1 MRDRNM
7 STKDRIIS
15 SASKNEELLAALA
28 ETDYAPSAL
37 QQATAYMNDVES
49 QIATETK
56 NVSSLT
62 AKVEKEL
69 HDHEKYRD
77 SRMKRLA
84 YKLGGKKEK
93 FEATAEKEEREYH
106 DALQEKFHA
115 ERRLGD
121 LKARLEDARITKEQH
136 AEVAARHQSLQAELQ
151 ALYRSIFDG
160 PTPEF
165 PNEDAAENS
174 VEQARYRYNYVQ
186 GQLNVE
192 LQVLHML
199 ADADAKMNAAHQAIQ
214 DALHASRADM
224 LGFGGRLADYQERSS
239 LSMAQSNADQVEMLV
254 DMARKAQPLV
264 QPIGHME
271 IAQGNFMSDV
281 LFDNIFADM
290 NFHSKIQAAELS
302 LKKAHHN
309 LLMQLDAATARSE
322 GLKREARNAED
333 VLQRARKDL
342 DRIRQEVFR
351 RVNAG
356 EPA

>member
-1 MRDRNM
+1 M
-7 STKDRIIS
+7 SAKERIIS

-37 QQATAYMNDVES
+37 QQAVAYVNDVES
-49 QIATETK
+49 QLAAETK
-56 NVSSLT
+56 NISNLAV
-62 AKVEKEL
+62 KVDKEL

-106 DALQEKFHA
+106 DALQEKFNA
-115 ERRLGD
+115 ERRLED
-121 LKARLEDARITKEQH
+121 LKARLEDARTTKAQH
-136 AEVAARHQSLQAELQ
+136 AEVAARHQSYQTQLQ

-165 PNEDAAENS
+165 PDEDAAENS
-174 VEQARYRYNYVQ
+174 VVQAGHRYNYVQ

-199 ADADAKMNAAHQAIQ
+199 ADADKKMNAAHQAIQ

-224 LGFGGRLADYQERSS
+224 LGFGGVFADVKERNS
-239 LSMAQSNADQVEMLV
+239 LSLAQSNADQVQMLV
-254 DMARKAQPLV
+254 DMARRAQPLV
-264 QPIGHME
+264 EPIGHME

-281 LFDNIFADM
+281 LFDNIFTDM

-302 LKKAHHN
+302 LKKAHSN
-309 LLMQLDAATARSE
+309 LLRQGDAATSRSDNLKIQARDAE
-322 GLKREARNAED
+322 GILQQTRNN
-333 VLQRARKDL
+333 L
-342 DRIRQEVFR
+342 DRVRREVFR

-356 EPA
+356 ELFQPPR

>member
-1 MRDRNM
+1 M
-7 STKDRIIS
+7 STTERIIS
-15 SASKNEELLAALA
+15 SASKNDELLAALA

-37 QQATAYMNDVES
+37 QQTIAYINDVES
-49 QIATETK
+49 QIAAETK
-56 NVSSLT
+56 NVSNL
-62 AKVEKEL
+62 AVKVDKEL

-106 DALQEKFHA
+106 DALQEKFQA
-115 ERRLGD
+115 ERRLED
-121 LKARLEDARITKEQH
+121 LKARLEGAKTTKEQH
-136 AEVAARHQSLQAELQ
+136 AEVAARHQSYQAQLQ

-165 PNEDAAENS
+165 PDEDAAENS
-174 VEQARYRYNYVQ
+174 VVQAGQRYNYIQ

-199 ADADAKMNAAHQAIQ
+199 TDADMKMNAAHQAIQ

-224 LGFGGRLADYQERSS
+224 MGFGGVFADVKERNS
-239 LSMAQSNADQVEMLV
+239 LSLAQSNADQVEMLV
-254 DMARKAQPLV
+254 DMARRAQPLV
-264 QPIGHME
+264 EPIGHME

-281 LFDNIFADM
+281 LFDNIFTDM
-290 NFHSKIQAAELS
+290 NFHNKIQAAELS
-302 LKKAHHN
+302 LKKAHYN
-309 LLMQLDAATARSE
+309 LLRQKDAAMGRSE
-322 GLKREARNAED
+322 NLKTQARDAEGN
-333 VLQRARKDL
+333 LQQARKNL
-342 DRIRQEVFR
+342 DRLRQEVFR

-356 EPA
+356 QPAQPPR